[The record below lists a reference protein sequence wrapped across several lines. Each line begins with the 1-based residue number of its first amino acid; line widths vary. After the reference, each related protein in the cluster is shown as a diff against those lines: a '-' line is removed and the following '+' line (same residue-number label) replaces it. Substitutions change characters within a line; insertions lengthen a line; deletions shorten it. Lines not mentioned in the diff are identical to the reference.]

1 MKIVL
6 MVPKGVYIL
15 EGCPKIDLFFIHNE
29 KYLHLLLVVFSLLMF
44 SRKFCALVL
53 KYLCILLF
61 FFEFLNNVV
70 HKNSYLPITTINK
83 ESLDKFWQAI
93 CFWLNSERREKE
105 KRIQSLTYA
114 HRQTL
119 CNCMLFFW
127 NGQIYGKVI
136 WSHLF
141 HLFVYH

>member
-1 MKIVL
+1 

-70 HKNSYLPITTINK
+70 HKNSYLPITIINK
-83 ESLDKFWQAI
+83 ESLDKF
-93 CFWLNSERREKE
+93 
-105 KRIQSLTYA
+105 
-114 HRQTL
+114 
-119 CNCMLFFW
+119 
-127 NGQIYGKVI
+127 
-136 WSHLF
+136 
-141 HLFVYH
+141 